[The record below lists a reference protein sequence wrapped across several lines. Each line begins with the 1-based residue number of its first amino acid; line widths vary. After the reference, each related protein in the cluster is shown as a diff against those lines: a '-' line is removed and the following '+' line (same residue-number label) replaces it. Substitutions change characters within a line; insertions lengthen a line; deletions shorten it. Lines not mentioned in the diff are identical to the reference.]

1 MCRLRRFWKAY
12 KTNWGQV
19 TLLRSNG
26 VLAPLR
32 MPSGGFDWEPTA
44 CSTSLLRRASHCSQ
58 KDSLRCYSSRDGWI
72 TADNHLAFQMIC
84 RVNELSA

>member
-32 MPSGGFDWEPTA
+32 MPSVGFDWEPTA
-44 CSTSLLRRASHCSQ
+44 FNESLEESFPLLTEGLPEVLFTH
-58 KDSLRCYSSRDGWI
+58 GWI

>member
-32 MPSGGFDWEPTA
+32 MPSVGFDWEPTA
-44 CSTSLLRRASHCSQ
+44 LNESLEESFPLLTEGLPEVLFIQRRLDH
-58 KDSLRCYSSRDGWI
+58 SR
-72 TADNHLAFQMIC
+72 
-84 RVNELSA
+84 